1 VVSYY
6 IAEFWNTISNFNF
19 IGIGLYA
26 AWNCYR
32 LKAEFR
38 DYVTALSAIVIVGL
52 GSMLFHST
60 LWYSFQLADELP
72 IIYGTC
78 SLVYCF
84 VNLEHDRYSV
94 LSGTLLTVYSIIVTI
109 VYEWT
114 RYPPFFINAHGV
126 LVFLSVAIPFYQ
138 IQRLKRRYPSQ
149 AKQMI
154 FIHLYNLVVYLF
166 AFGVIWQ
173 IDNGY
178 CDQLREWRN
187 RMPFGLG
194 ELSQLH
200 AWWHILSGI
209 GVYGTSSLC
218 LYMRQLGQGKPVAI
232 RFFGPY
238 PTVVSTKRKKE

>member
-1 VVSYY
+1 M
-6 IAEFWNTISNFNF
+6 F
-19 IGIGLYA
+19 A

-38 DYVTALSAIVIVGL
+38 DYVTALSAIVVVGL

-84 VNLEHDRYSV
+84 VNMEHDKYAV
-94 LSGTLLTVYSIIVTI
+94 LSGIVLTLYSAIVTI

-114 RYPPFFINAHGV
+114 RYPPFFISSHGV

-138 IQRLKRRYPSQ
+138 IQRLKMRYPSQ
-149 AKQMI
+149 ARKMTL
-154 FIHLYNLVVYLF
+154 IHVYNLVIYLF

-173 IDNGY
+173 IDNQF
-178 CDQLREWRN
+178 CDEIREWRN

-194 ELSQLH
+194 QISQLH

-209 GVYGTSSLC
+209 GVYGTSSLG
-218 LYMRQLGQGKPVAI
+218 LYLRQLSQGKLVDI

-238 PTVVSTKRKKE
+238 PTVVAAEPKVKKE